1 MLVLGLHFEHD
12 AGATLMKDGKIILSV
27 EAERIT
33 GVKHD
38 VGISAVREA
47 LRACLS
53 QSGISGSEIDAIAFS
68 DVYGDDE
75 LPWSKFDRR
84 PDIQDQTHKGPLAA
98 RLGTFDE
105 LGFGKIIP
113 HSVTKFRP
121 AIPVLLTC
129 HSVSH
134 AACAIYMS
142 GQPRAAGFVIDG
154 YGTCCGMMGYVYREG
169 ELRRVEKYKDRF
181 LLGAGYHHVGVIAK
195 EILNTHYMDAAG
207 KIMGLNA
214 YGKANPIW
222 VKYLIEKYFVS
233 SAETGYSDYEGYR
246 VWQ

>member
-53 QSGISGSEIDAIAFS
+53 QSGISGAEIDAIAFS

-84 PDIQDQTHKGPLAA
+84 P
-98 RLGTFDE
+98 
-105 LGFGKIIP
+105 
-113 HSVTKFRP
+113 
-121 AIPVLLTC
+121 
-129 HSVSH
+129 
-134 AACAIYMS
+134 
-142 GQPRAAGFVIDG
+142 
-154 YGTCCGMMGYVYREG
+154 
-169 ELRRVEKYKDRF
+169 
-181 LLGAGYHHVGVIAK
+181 
-195 EILNTHYMDAAG
+195 EIT
-207 KIMGLNA
+207 
-214 YGKANPIW
+214 
-222 VKYLIEKYFVS
+222 
-233 SAETGYSDYEGYR
+233 R
-246 VWQ
+246 